1 MSDPFDTAT
10 LRAAVLAGWAA
21 SDLRFRED
29 ANAEEAL
36 ALGGY
41 AGRALIELLCN
52 GVDAAVSA
60 SVDARIRVS
69 FDGAELRVAN
79 TGAPLSAAGVAGL
92 ATLRA
97 SAKRD
102 ERQTVGHFGVG
113 FTAVRT
119 VTDAPR
125 IMSTSGGVGFDAR
138 ATAEAVAEL
147 ASGAL
152 DAEVAAR
159 AGVLP
164 ALRLPWPLDAD
175 EPGPPAGFVT
185 EVRLPIRPE
194 ALAAVRE
201 QLAGAGEWLFFALP
215 GLRALAIVDESGT
228 RSWTRTDEGGT
239 TTIGASRFA
248 VVQVSGQLP
257 AALLADRPVEERAR
271 TRWWLS
277 WVRPLDGFAHGVL
290 GAPVP
295 TDERLTLPADL
306 YGTFPV
312 DDTRRRLAPGPA
324 TDFLLAAAGDAYV
337 ELVGVTPAGARWR
350 LVPPDDFP
358 AGMIDGTLRSFVL
371 AALGSAPVLR
381 TALDEP
387 VAPGAAVLVSD
398 LPEQAAP
405 LLAQALPGL
414 LRPPESAAADRAL
427 RRLGVQAVPLAQAVS
442 TLSGLSRPPQFWW
455 EVYETLRSAPTDALS
470 GLPVPLVGGV
480 LRPGPRGALLPHDVD
495 GGLLDRVAQEVPTLP
510 VVAPEAAHPLLARL
524 GATAADAAVLAEHPA
539 LLARY
544 AGFRADLDDDD
555 PDPEELDALATLALD
570 LVVAGGV
577 AVPGVVL
584 TDADDE
590 PWPAEELLAPDAP
603 FAAVLGADA
612 DLPQVHARWSQ
623 AYHQDVLAAVGVRV
637 GLPVTSVA
645 GQDLA
650 DLPDGADWPGVAAD
664 QVTVLADLDLIE
676 DWAGFLALLAADR
689 RAREAVA
696 DPDSYSSW
704 WMRRFATLSGQPL
717 GHFRRPGPGE
727 LVGLYHPVP
736 LDLDEALL
744 AGLGLP
750 SSLSDAAADDADEL
764 LARYAD
770 PERTVPA
777 VHVPAVT
784 AAVVALLRGEPDRP
798 LPDRVRTLAGTAV
811 PAADALVLDAPW
823 WAQVLDAADQ
833 VPGGDDPR
841 AVADALELDLASR
854 TGADPVPPGET
865 TVERTASAALA
876 VEPVSLQ
883 VRPGL
888 TVRFRGR
895 DTPVRWWS
903 GANGLIADGSP
914 QGVGRAVAWAAG
926 RWDDRFLA
934 IAALTG
940 EWGV

>member
-1 MSDPFDTAT
+1 MSDPFDTAA

-41 AGRALIELLCN
+41 ANRALIELLSN
-52 GVDAAVSA
+52 GLDSAVAAGVQ
-60 SVDARIRVS
+60 ARIRVV

-102 ERQTVGHFGVG
+102 EQQTVGHFGVG

-125 IMSTSGGVGFDAR
+125 IVSTSGGVGFDAR
-138 ATAEAVAEL
+138 ATADAVAEL
-147 ASGAL
+147 GSDAL

-159 AGVLP
+159 TGTVP
-164 ALRLPWPLDAD
+164 ALRLPWPLDVA

-185 EVRLPIRPE
+185 EVRLPIRPD
-194 ALAAVRE
+194 AVDAVRD

-215 GLRALAIVDESGT
+215 GLSALEIVDESGT
-228 RSWTRTDEGGT
+228 RSWTRDDKDGT

-248 VVQVSGQLP
+248 VVHASGQLP
-257 AALLADRPVEERAR
+257 AALLADRPVEERTR

-277 WVRPLDGFAHGVL
+277 WVRPLDGSAHGVL
-290 GAPVP
+290 GAPIP

-337 ELVGVTPAGARWR
+337 ELVGVTPAGQRWR

-358 AGMIDGTLRSFVL
+358 AGVIDGTLRAHVL

-381 TALDEP
+381 TVLDEP
-387 VAPGAAVLVSD
+387 VAPGAAVLVTD
-398 LPEQAAP
+398 LPEEAAA
-405 LLAQALPGL
+405 LLVQALPGL
-414 LRPPESAAADRAL
+414 LRPPDSAAADRAL
-427 RRLGVQAVPLAQAVS
+427 RRLGVQAVPLAQAVP
-442 TLSGLSRPPQFWW
+442 TLSGLSRPPEFWW
-455 EVYETLRSAPTDALS
+455 EVYEALQYAPTDALA

-495 GGLLDRVAQEVPTLP
+495 AGLLDRVAQEVPTLP
-510 VVAPEAAHPLLARL
+510 VVAVQAAHPLLARL
-524 GATAADAAVLAEHPA
+524 GATPADAAALAEHPA

-555 PDPEELDALATLALD
+555 PDPEELNALATLALD

-584 TDADDE
+584 TDEGDE
-590 PWPAEELLAPDAP
+590 PWPAEELLAPDAT

-637 GLPVTSVA
+637 GLPVMSVSP
-645 GQDLA
+645 DELA
-650 DLPDGADWPGVAAD
+650 DLPDGVDWPGVAAD
-664 QVTVLADLDLIE
+664 QVTVLADLDLIG

-696 DPDSYSSW
+696 DPASYSSW
-704 WMRRFATLSGQPL
+704 WLRRFALVSGQPL

-727 LVGLYHPVP
+727 LVGLYDPVP

-750 SSLSDAAADDADEL
+750 SSLTDAAADDADEL

-784 AAVVALLRGEPDRP
+784 AAVVAALRGEPDRP
-798 LPDRVRTLAGTAV
+798 LPDRVRTLAGAAV

-823 WAQVLDAADQ
+823 WAQVLEAGDL
-833 VPGGDDPR
+833 VPGGDDPQ
-841 AVADALELDLASR
+841 AVADALELDPTSR
-854 TGADPVPPGET
+854 MRADPVPAGEA
-865 TVERTASAALA
+865 TVERIASAALA

-883 VRPGL
+883 LGVGL

-895 DTPVRWWS
+895 ETPVRWWS
-903 GANGLIADGSP
+903 GPHGLIADGSP